1 MKLLAIALFA
11 HKGAD
16 SPPVALGMASD
27 LSSFGYFQRASVRE
41 MLLFTSRTIA
51 QRTAPG
57 QRQTV
62 RQEDYYCH
70 VHARDSG
77 LAAVAV
83 CDRDY
88 PPTAAFSV
96 AARVMDDYAAAV
108 GAGGGEPWRSAAAD
122 DAGGGGAAAA
132 VLEPALQ
139 KFQDPVAAD
148 KLTRIQ
154 RDLDETKVVLHQ
166 TIDSVLR
173 RGEKLDALVDKSADL
188 SLASQMFYKQARRTN
203 SCCKMM

>member
-1 MKLLAIALFA
+1 MKLLALTLFA
-11 HKGAD
+11 HRGGEAE
-16 SPPVALGMASD
+16 PVVLGMASD

-41 MLLFTSRTIA
+41 MLQFTSRTIV

-70 VHARDSG
+70 VHVRDSG

-83 CDRDY
+83 CDKDY

-96 AARVMDDYAAAV
+96 AAKVMEEYAAANP
-108 GAGGGEPWRSAAAD
+108 GDPWRAAAAD
-122 DAGGGGAAAA
+122 NGSAAA
-132 VLEPALQ
+132 VLEPALA
-139 KFQDPVAAD
+139 KYQDPIAAD
-148 KLTRIQ
+148 KLTKIQ

-173 RGEKLDALVDKSADL
+173 RGEKLDSLVDKSADL
-188 SLASQMFYKQARRTN
+188 SMASQMFYKQARKTN
-203 SCCKMM
+203 SCCRMM